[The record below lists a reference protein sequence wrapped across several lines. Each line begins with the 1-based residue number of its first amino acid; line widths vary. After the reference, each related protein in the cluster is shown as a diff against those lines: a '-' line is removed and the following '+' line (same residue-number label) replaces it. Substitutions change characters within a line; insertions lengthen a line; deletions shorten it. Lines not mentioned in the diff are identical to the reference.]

1 LHILLKHIIKYF
13 QPNSWFFWN
22 FIMNN
27 NIIIFGYGTGIS
39 KAVAHKFGKEGYKI
53 GLVARNAEKLEKAI
67 LELKTQGIE
76 AYAFT
81 CDLAVLEDIP
91 NLVKR
96 IKDQFGEIKNIHWN
110 AFHDIEGNIL
120 ETNPLDLTQSFHIR
134 VSSYIATVQ
143 ACLRDL
149 EKNNGS
155 ILSTNGIFAFDA
167 VGIDLVAKEYSS
179 LAIAAAAQYKTTN
192 LLAHSL
198 ADSNVYVS
206 QVIVNGFVDGTPG
219 AQDKSY
225 TVHPETIA
233 EQFWSLHQHKQETV
247 SLCGEAIQAA

>member
-1 LHILLKHIIKYF
+1 
-13 QPNSWFFWN
+13 
-22 FIMNN
+22 MNN

-53 GLVARNAEKLEKAI
+53 GLVARNAQKLEKAI
-67 LELKTQGIE
+67 LELKAQGIE
-76 AYAFT
+76 AYAFA

-91 NLVKR
+91 NLIKR
-96 IKDQFGEIKNIHWN
+96 IKDQLGEIKNIHWN

-120 ETNPLDLTQSFHIR
+120 ETPPLELTKSFHIR

-143 ACLRDL
+143 ACLGDL
-149 EKNNGS
+149 EKNHGS

-179 LAIAAAAQYKTTN
+179 LATTAAAQYKATN

-206 QVIVNGFVDGTPG
+206 QVIVNGFVDGRPE
-219 AQDKSY
+219 AKDKTY
-225 TVHPETIA
+225 TVHPETVA
-233 EQFWSLHQHKQETV
+233 EQFWYLHQHKQETV